1 MQTALAETALR
12 AEAYLTPRET
22 ARRLR
27 LGVSTTYLLIARG
40 EIPVVRF
47 GTAVRVPLAELERV
61 LAARTETPLA
71 VKA

>member
-1 MQTALAETALR
+1 MEMALTETAQR

-22 ARRLR
+22 ARHLR
-27 LGVSTTYLLIARG
+27 IGVSTTYMLIARG

-61 LAARTETPLA
+61 LAARTETPL
-71 VKA
+71 VTKS